1 MWPLEIDSLEKGMRW
16 HLVWSQKDMNNEN
29 GEFFFDN
36 LFDIFASLNAE
47 EEAAACVCVCL
58 REVISQI
65 EDFS

>member
-1 MWPLEIDSLEKGMRW
+1 
-16 HLVWSQKDMNNEN
+16 MNNEN